1 MADKKYYWLRLRKD
15 FFKRHDIRILEAMP
29 NGKEYALFYLKL
41 LTESIDHEGALRFSD
56 KIPYTIEML
65 STVTNTAPDVVKAAL
80 GALIELEMI
89 EHNEDG
95 TYIIP
100 GIESMIG
107 TAEQDEFTRE
117 STRQRV
123 AAFRERQK
131 ERNCDVTL
139 QKRYSNVTCNG
150 EIEIE
155 KEIKKEYRKKEPGK
169 PGTCSRSMIHQ
180 QYEQRDIDF
189 DGIEADFLGKKET
202 EHGKHNK
209 NNGEND

>member
-65 STVTNTAPDVVKAAL
+65 STVTNTDPDVVDDAL
-80 GALIELEMI
+80 EALIELEMI
-89 EHNEDG
+89 EHQDDG
-95 TYIIP
+95 TYIIT

-131 ERNCDVTL
+131 ERNSDVTL
-139 QKRYSNVTCNG
+139 QKRYSNVTSNG

-169 PGTCSRSMIHQ
+169 PGTRSRSMVHQ

-189 DGIEADFLGKKET
+189 DEIEADFLGKKET

-209 NNGEND
+209 NS

>member
-131 ERNCDVTL
+131 ERNSDVTL

-150 EIEIE
+150 EIEKE

-169 PGTCSRSMIHQ
+169 PGTRSRSMIHQ

-209 NNGEND
+209 NSGEND

>member
-65 STVTNTAPDVVKAAL
+65 STVTNTAPEVVKAAL
-80 GALIELEMI
+80 EALIELEMI
-89 EHNEDG
+89 EHHEDG

-131 ERNCDVTL
+131 ERNSDVTL

-169 PGTCSRSMIHQ
+169 PGTRSRSMIHQ

-189 DGIEADFLGKKET
+189 DSIEADFLGKKET

-209 NNGEND
+209 NS

>member
-56 KIPYTIEML
+56 KIPYTTEML
-65 STVTNTAPDVVKAAL
+65 STVTNTAPEVVKDAL
-80 GALIELEMI
+80 EALIELEMI
-89 EHNEDG
+89 EHHEDG

-131 ERNCDVTL
+131 ERNSGVTL
-139 QKRYSNVTCNG
+139 QKCYSNVTCNG
-150 EIEIE
+150 EIEKEI
-155 KEIKKEYRKKEPGK
+155 EIKKEKYKKKEPGK
-169 PGTCSRSMIHQ
+169 PGTRSRSMIHQ
-180 QYEQRDIDF
+180 QYEQRDLDF
-189 DGIEADFLGKKET
+189 DSIEAEFLGKKEVVD
-202 EHGKHNK
+202 GKHSK
-209 NNGEND
+209 DS

>member
-1 MADKKYYWLRLRKD
+1 MGDKRYYWLRLRKD

-65 STVTNTAPDVVKAAL
+65 STVTNTAPDMVKAAL
-80 GALIELEMI
+80 EALIELEMI
-89 EHNEDG
+89 EHHEDG

-131 ERNCDVTL
+131 ERNSDVTL

-169 PGTCSRSMIHQ
+169 PGTRSRSMIHQ

-189 DGIEADFLGKKET
+189 DSIEADFLGKKET

-209 NNGEND
+209 NDGEND

>member
-15 FFKRHDIRILEAMP
+15 FFKRHDVRILEAMP
-29 NGKEYALFYLKL
+29 NGKEFALFYLKL

-65 STVTNTAPDVVKAAL
+65 STVTNTDPDVVKAAL
-80 GALIELEMI
+80 EALIELEMI
-89 EHNEDG
+89 EHHEDG

-131 ERNCDVTL
+131 ERNSDVTL

-150 EIEIE
+150 EIEKE
-155 KEIKKEYRKKEPGK
+155 KEIKKKYKKKEPGK
-169 PGTCSRSMIHQ
+169 PGTRSRSMIHQ
-180 QYEQRDIDF
+180 QYEQRDLDF
-189 DGIEADFLGKKET
+189 DSIEADFLGKKET

-209 NNGEND
+209 NS